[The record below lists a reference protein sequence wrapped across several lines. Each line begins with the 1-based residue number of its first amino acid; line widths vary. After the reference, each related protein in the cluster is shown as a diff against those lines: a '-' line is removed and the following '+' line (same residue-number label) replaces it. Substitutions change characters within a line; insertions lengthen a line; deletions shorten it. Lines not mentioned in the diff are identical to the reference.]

1 MILRNTL
8 TRRRE
13 DLNPIEPGRVRMYS
27 CGPTV
32 YRQAHIGNMRSYM
45 MADWIR
51 RTLEYLGFEV
61 THVKNITDVGHMR
74 QEMLERGEDKVIA
87 AARAA
92 GKTAEEIAQEYTG
105 LFHQDEASLN
115 ILPANHFPKATAHIQ
130 EMQDLINRL
139 LQNGYAYELQG
150 NVYFE
155 VSKLREYGK
164 LSGNLSETDLIRGA
178 RAEVDPLKRD
188 PRDFALWKA
197 AEPGRELKWPSPWG
211 EGFPGWHVECS
222 AMSTKYLGERF
233 DIHTGGVDNV
243 FPHHEGEIAQ
253 NEGAFGHGVV
263 NLWVHSEHLLADG
276 VKMAKSTGNSYTV
289 SDLKKRA
296 IDPLAFRY
304 LCLSVRYRNR
314 LNFTFSSLKAA
325 QRALARLK
333 NRVWKWPTE
342 RDSRGRDDETA
353 DRWRSR
359 FLACL
364 ENDLDMPQALA
375 TIWDLVRSNLP
386 VASKRRLL
394 LEFDRVLGLDLGKV
408 HQEYRVPDD
417 VLGIIHER
425 EALRANSRYQE
436 ADELRDGLRGTGY
449 VVEDAP
455 TRTSIRP
462 KTPWERYEQEWKTI
476 SSSKEASSLIEE
488 PDTVE
493 FSIGVVACNYLNDGK
508 RLIDSVFKWSDGYS
522 TEIVV
527 VDNGSSDG
535 TGLWLEDT
543 ARSNSA
549 RVRLIHTDHVLG
561 EAAAKNIVL
570 KQSRGSIVVL
580 MDTGAEV
587 QGDVFHALR
596 GILSDHRVGAAGP
609 FGLVTD
615 DLRHFREV
623 EGQQQE
629 VDAVQ
634 AYCFAFRR
642 SLLRDVGLM
651 RESFRFYRNLDIEY
665 SFHFKDRGYSLIANP
680 ALPIVRHEHR
690 VWTSLSEEERE
701 KLSARNFKRF
711 LDKWSNRYDLLT
723 SRC

>member
-13 DLNPIEPGRVRMYS
+13 ALNPIEPGRVRMYS

-130 EMQDLINRL
+130 EMQGLINRL
-139 LQNGYAYELQG
+139 LQNRYAYEVQG

-289 SDLKKRA
+289 NDLKERA
-296 IDPLAFRY
+296 IDPMAFRY

-333 NRVWKWPTE
+333 NRVWEWPTE

-436 ADELRDGLRGTGY
+436 ADELRDGLRGKGY

-493 FSIGVVACNYLNDGK
+493 FSIGVVACNYLSDGK

-580 MDTGAEV
+580 MDTGTEV

-596 GILSDHRVGAAGP
+596 GILSDDRIGATGP

-711 LDKWSNRYDLLT
+711 LDKWSNRYDLLI

>member
-289 SDLKKRA
+289 SDLKERA

-408 HQEYRVPDD
+408 HHEYRVPDD

-436 ADELRDGLRGTGY
+436 ADEIRDGLRGKGY

-665 SFHFKDRGYSLIANP
+665 SFHFKDRGYSLIADP

>member
-139 LQNGYAYELQG
+139 LQNGYAYEVQG

-178 RAEVDPLKRD
+178 RAEIDPLKRD

-197 AEPGRELKWPSPWG
+197 SEPGRELKWPSPWG

-289 SDLKKRA
+289 SDLKERA

-408 HQEYRVPDD
+408 HHEYRVPDD

-436 ADELRDGLRGTGY
+436 ADEIRDGLRGKGY

-665 SFHFKDRGYSLIANP
+665 SFHFKDRGYSLIADP